1 MLPSPVR
8 AGLAILMAMDL
19 TSRVLVVLGFAAG
32 AVAGAMAVVALMAV
46 VGLDAHSAVA
56 QLLMAIGGVAG
67 AVIGVRANLA
77 SGRLLVAERSG
88 DFA

>member
-1 MLPSPVR
+1 
-8 AGLAILMAMDL
+8 
-19 TSRVLVVLGFAAG
+19 
-32 AVAGAMAVVALMAV
+32 MAVVALMAV

-67 AVIGVRANLA
+67 AVVGVRANLA
-77 SGRLLVAERSG
+77 SARLLVAERAG